1 MIYYEEYLI
10 GYLLCGVKPA
20 RIECAG
26 QSKEGNEMRFKFV
39 LACAATIAGIVGLTT
54 SAAFADDYKT
64 NLVNAG
70 KLVIGTTGS
79 SPPSTMY
86 DENADLVGLDIDL
99 SKKLAADLGLE
110 PEFVVL
116 DWAGMLAGV
125 QSGRFDMV
133 ASSVARTPE
142 RVASADFFVS
152 QAYVANGTGA
162 AMHRDS
168 TDIKDWAD
176 LCGKKIGIVK
186 GATQIKAVAAK
197 IGAECV
203 GTPREY
209 AGWTEL
215 LLDLQNKRIDALV
228 GNYITPAYLIRS
240 TKRPLTMLETSLDV
254 AGNALVIQH
263 GNKPLAEKIDQLLE
277 SYKKDGSLQTITA
290 KWVGKPLDLDSIA
303 K

>member
-1 MIYYEEYLI
+1 
-10 GYLLCGVKPA
+10 
-20 RIECAG
+20 
-26 QSKEGNEMRFKFV
+26 MRFKLL
-39 LACAATIAGIVGLTT
+39 LACAATFAGLFT

-64 NLVNAG
+64 ILVSGG
-70 KLVIGTTGS
+70 KLTIGTTGS

-86 DENADLVGLDIDL
+86 NETAELVGLDIDL
-99 SKKLAADLGLE
+99 VTKIAEDLGLE

-116 DWAGMLAGV
+116 DWSGMLAGV

-142 RVASADFFVS
+142 RVKSADFFVS

-168 TDIKDWAD
+168 TEIKDWAD
-176 LCGKKIGIVK
+176 LCGKQIGIVK
-186 GATQIKAVAAK
+186 GAAQIKTVAAK
-197 IGAECV
+197 IGTECV

-228 GNYITPAYLIRS
+228 GNYITPAYLISS
-240 TKRPLTMLETSLDV
+240 TSRPLTMLKTSLDV

-263 GNKPLAEKIDQLLE
+263 GNKPLADKIDELLE
-277 SYKKDGSLQTITA
+277 TYKKDGSLKTITE
-290 KWVGKPLDLDSIA
+290 KWVGTPLDLDSIA